1 MALYWNDRQYV
12 SQYAVDV
19 VGLKI
24 LQNQVPID
32 ADGDV
37 TLTMVSE
44 NTGNEVFSR
53 AAVHNATG
61 DYSSAFNSVETS
73 VPGAYTLMWT
83 YLLGGQSEYYESGIE
98 VGPAAPS
105 YDTLP
110 PDFKDLVEQTVLRL
124 ADTID
129 SPGGGP
135 NLTTYV
141 QSKFGRGRIAELMR
155 IALGR
160 MNTIAQ
166 PFSTFTLDGQ
176 GGAVFPVAQ
185 WGPLLGALTWIETL
199 KHLIRSY
206 TEQPDFRGSGNVSRL
221 DRRDYVQRWR
231 DVLMEEE
238 QAAKSQ
244 LDVFK
249 IAQMGLGRPAV
260 LISGGVYGR
269 YGPTRMAGSVAARP
283 RYWTRFY

>member
-37 TLTMVSE
+37 TVTMVSE
-44 NTGNEVFSR
+44 DSGNQVFSR
-53 AAVHNATG
+53 AATHNATG
-61 DYSSAFNSVETS
+61 DYSITFASAETS
-73 VPGAYTLMWT
+73 VPGSYTLMWS
-83 YLLGGQSEYYESGIE
+83 YLLNTLSEYYESGIE
-98 VGPAAPS
+98 IGPAAPS
-105 YDTLP
+105 YDGLS
-110 PDFKDLVEQTVLRL
+110 PDFKDIVEQTVQRL

-141 QSKFGRGRIAELMR
+141 QSKFGRGRMAELMK

-160 MNTIAQ
+160 LNTISQ

-176 GGAVFPVAQ
+176 GGTLFPVAQ
-185 WGPLLGALTWIETL
+185 WGPLLGTLTWIEVL

-206 TEQPDFRGSGNVSRL
+206 TEQPSFIGSGNVSRL

-231 DVLMEEE
+231 DVLMDEEKAA
-238 QAAKSQ
+238 QAQ

-249 IAQMGLGRPAV
+249 ISQMGLGRPAV

>member
-24 LQNQVPID
+24 LQNQVPIN
-32 ADGDV
+32 ADSGV
-37 TLTMVSE
+37 MLTMVSE
-44 NTGNEVFSR
+44 NTGNEVFTR
-53 AAVHNATG
+53 AATHNATG
-61 DYSSAFNSVETS
+61 DYSSSFNSVETS
-73 VPGAYTLMWT
+73 VPGSYTLMWT
-83 YLLGGQSEYYESGIE
+83 YVLAGQQEYYESGIE
-98 VGPAAPS
+98 IGPAAPS
-105 YDTLP
+105 YDGLV
-110 PDFKDLVEQTVLRL
+110 PDMKDIVERVMIRI

-141 QSKFGRGRIAELMR
+141 QSKFGRGRVAELMR

-160 MNTIAQ
+160 LNTIAQ
-166 PFSTFTLDGQ
+166 PFSTFTVDGD
-176 GGAVFPVAQ
+176 GGAQFPFAQ
-185 WGPLLGALTWIETL
+185 WGPLLEAMSWIETL

-206 TEQPDFRGSGNVSRL
+206 TEQPQFIGSGNISRL

-238 QAAKSQ
+238 AAAKSQ

-249 IAQMGLGRPAV
+249 ISQMGLGRPAV

>member
-1 MALYWNDRQYV
+1 MTFLWNDRQYV

-19 VGLKI
+19 MGLKI

-32 ADGDV
+32 ADGGV

-44 NTGNEVFSR
+44 NSGNEVFSR
-53 AAVHNATG
+53 LATHNATG
-61 DYSSAFNSVETS
+61 DYSVTLSSAETS
-73 VPGAYTLMWT
+73 VPGSYTLVWT
-83 YLLGGQSEYYESGIE
+83 YVLGGQPQYYETGVE
-98 VGPAAPS
+98 VGPSAPS
-105 YDTLP
+105 YDGLVP
-110 PDFKDLVEQTVLRL
+110 EMKDLVEQVMIRL

-160 MNTIAQ
+160 LNTVAQ
-166 PFSTFTLDGQ
+166 PFSTFTVDGD
-176 GGAVFPVAQ
+176 GGAQFPYAQ
-185 WGPLLGALTWIETL
+185 WGPLLGAVTWAETL

-206 TEQPDFRGSGNVSRL
+206 NEQPNFIGSGNISRL

-231 DVLMEEE
+231 DTLVDEE
-238 QAAKSQ
+238 AAIKSQ

-249 IAQMGLGRPAV
+249 ISQMGLGRPAV
-260 LISGGVYGR
+260 LLSGGVYGR

-283 RYWTRFY
+283 RYWSRLY

>member
-19 VGLKI
+19 VGLTI

-32 ADGDV
+32 ADGAV
-37 TLTMVSE
+37 TVTMVSE
-44 NTGNEVFSR
+44 DTGNTVFSR
-53 AAVHNATG
+53 AATHNATG
-61 DYSSAFNSVETS
+61 DYTITFASAETS
-73 VPGAYTLMWT
+73 VPGSYTLMWT
-83 YLLGGQSEYYESGIE
+83 YLLNTLSEYYESGIE
-98 VGPAAPS
+98 IGPAAPS
-105 YDTLP
+105 YDGLT

-155 IALGR
+155 LALGR
-160 MNTIAQ
+160 MNTMAQ

-176 GGAVFPVAQ
+176 GGALFPTAQ
-185 WGPLLGALTWIETL
+185 WGSLLGSLTFIETL

-206 TEQPDFRGSGNVSRL
+206 TEQPQFIGSGNVSRL

-231 DVLMEEE
+231 DVLMDEEKAA
-238 QAAKSQ
+238 QAQ
-244 LDVFK
+244 LEVFK
-249 IAQMGLGRPAV
+249 ISQMGLGRPAA

>member
-37 TLTMVSE
+37 TVTMVSE
-44 NTGNEVFSR
+44 DTGGQIFSR
-53 AAVHNATG
+53 AATHNDVG
-61 DYSSAFNSVETS
+61 DYSITFASAETS
-73 VPGAYTLMWT
+73 MPGSYTIMWT
-83 YLLGGQSEYYESGIE
+83 YLLNTLSEYYESGIE
-98 VGPAAPS
+98 IGPAAPS
-105 YDTLP
+105 YDGLS
-110 PDFKDLVEQTVLRL
+110 PDFKDIVEQTVQRL

-141 QSKFGRGRIAELMR
+141 QSKFGRGRMAELMR

-176 GGAVFPVAQ
+176 GGALFPVAQ
-185 WGPLLGALTWIETL
+185 WGSLLGTLTWIEVL

-206 TEQPDFRGSGNVSRL
+206 TEQPNFIGSGNISRL

-231 DVLMEEE
+231 DVLMDEEKAA
-238 QAAKSQ
+238 QAQ

-249 IAQMGLGRPAV
+249 ISQMGLGRPAA

>member
-1 MALYWNDRQYV
+1 MTFLWNDRQYV

-24 LQNQVPID
+24 LQNQVPIN
-32 ADGDV
+32 ADNGV

-53 AAVHNATG
+53 LADHNDVG

-73 VPGAYTLMWT
+73 LPGSYTLIWT
-83 YLLGGQSEYYESGIE
+83 YLLAGQNEFYESGVEI
-98 VGPAAPS
+98 GPASPA
-105 YDTLP
+105 YDPLVQP
-110 PDFKDLVEQTVLRL
+110 MKDIIEHVVIRL

-160 MNTIAQ
+160 LNTIAQ
-166 PFSTFTLDGQ
+166 PFSTYTVDGD
-176 GGAVFPVAQ
+176 GGATFPYAQ
-185 WGPLLGALTWIETL
+185 WGPLLESMLWIETL

-206 TEQPDFRGSGNVSRL
+206 VEQPQFIGSGNISRL
-221 DRRDYVQRWR
+221 DRRDYIDRWR
-231 DVLMEEE
+231 SILVDEE

-249 IAQMGLGRPAV
+249 ISQMGLGRPAV

>member
-24 LQNQVPID
+24 LQNQVPVD
-32 ADGDV
+32 ADAGV

-44 NTGNEVFSR
+44 DTGNEIFSR
-53 AAVHNATG
+53 LATRNDVG
-61 DYSSAFNSVETS
+61 DYSTIFNSVETS
-73 VPGAYTLMWT
+73 VPGPYTLMWT
-83 YLLGGQSEYYESGIE
+83 YALAGQQEYYESGIE

-105 YDTLP
+105 YDGLVAP
-110 PDFKDLVEQTVLRL
+110 MKDIIERVMIRI

-166 PFSTFTLDGQ
+166 PYQTYTVDGD
-176 GGAVFPVAQ
+176 GGATFPYAQ
-185 WGPLLGALTWIETL
+185 WGPLLEAMTWIETL

-206 TEQPDFRGSGNVSRL
+206 TEQPDFRGSGNISRL

-244 LDVFK
+244 LDTFK
-249 IAQMGLGRPAV
+249 ISQMGLGRPAV

-283 RYWTRFY
+283 RYWTRWY

>member
-19 VGLKI
+19 MGLKI

-32 ADGDV
+32 ADGAV
-37 TLTMVSE
+37 TVTMVSE
-44 NTGNEVFSR
+44 NTGNQVFSR
-53 AAVHNATG
+53 AATHNATG
-61 DYSSAFNSVETS
+61 DYSITFASAETS
-73 VPGAYTLMWT
+73 IPGSYTLMWT
-83 YLLGGQSEYYESGIE
+83 YLLNTLSEYYESGIE
-98 VGPAAPS
+98 IGPAAPS
-105 YDTLP
+105 YDGLS

-124 ADTID
+124 ADLID

-135 NLTTYV
+135 NLETYV
-141 QSKFGRGRIAELMR
+141 QSKFGRGRMAELMK

-160 MNTIAQ
+160 MNTMAQ
-166 PFSTFTLDGQ
+166 PFSSFTLDGQ
-176 GGAVFPVAQ
+176 GGALFPVAQ
-185 WGPLLGALTWIETL
+185 WGPLLGTLTWIETL

-206 TEQPDFRGSGNVSRL
+206 TEQPQFIGSGNISRL

-231 DVLMEEE
+231 DVLLDEEKAA
-238 QAAKSQ
+238 QAQ
-244 LDVFK
+244 LETFK

-283 RYWTRFY
+283 RYWSRFY

>member
-12 SQYAVDV
+12 SQYAVDE

-24 LQNQVPID
+24 LRNQVPID

-53 AAVHNATG
+53 SAVHNDTG
-61 DYSSAFNSVETS
+61 DYSSTFNSAETS
-73 VPGAYTLMWT
+73 LPGSYTLLWT
-83 YLLGGQSEYYESGIE
+83 YLLDTQSEFYESGIE
-98 VGPAAPS
+98 IGPAAPS

-110 PDFKDLVEQTVLRL
+110 SDFKDLVEQTVIRL
-124 ADTID
+124 ADMID

-141 QSKFGRGRIAELMR
+141 QSKFGRGRIAELMH

-160 MNTIAQ
+160 LNTIAQ
-166 PFSTFTLDGQ
+166 PYTTFTLDGQ
-176 GGAVFPVAQ
+176 GGAVFPLPQ
-185 WGPLLGALTWIETL
+185 WGSLLGTLTWIEVI

-206 TEQPDFRGSGNVSRL
+206 TEQPQFIGSGNISRL
-221 DRRDYVQRWR
+221 DRRDYVQRWT
-231 DVLMEEE
+231 DVLRAEE

-249 IAQMGLGRPAV
+249 ISQMGLGRPAV
-260 LISGGVYGR
+260 LLSGGTYGR

-283 RYWTRFY
+283 RYWTRYY

>member
-37 TLTMVSE
+37 TVTMVSE
-44 NTGNEVFSR
+44 DTGGQIFSR
-53 AAVHNATG
+53 AATHNDVG
-61 DYSSAFNSVETS
+61 DYSITFASAETS
-73 VPGAYTLMWT
+73 VPGSYTIMWT
-83 YLLGGQSEYYESGIE
+83 YLLNTLSEYYESGIE
-98 VGPAAPS
+98 IGPAAPS
-105 YDTLP
+105 YDGLS
-110 PDFKDLVEQTVLRL
+110 PDFKDIVEQTVQRL

-141 QSKFGRGRIAELMR
+141 QSKFGRGRMAELMR

-176 GGAVFPVAQ
+176 GGALFPVAQ
-185 WGPLLGALTWIETL
+185 WGSLLGTLTWIEVL

-206 TEQPDFRGSGNVSRL
+206 TEQPNFIGSGNISRL

-231 DVLMEEE
+231 DVLMDEEKAA
-238 QAAKSQ
+238 QAQ

-249 IAQMGLGRPAV
+249 ISQMGLGRPAA

>member
-1 MALYWNDRQYV
+1 MTLYWNDRQYV

-19 VGLKI
+19 LGLSI

-32 ADGDV
+32 ADGAV
-37 TLTMVSE
+37 TVTMTSDT
-44 NTGNEVFSR
+44 TGNEVFQR
-53 AAVHNATG
+53 AATHNGTG
-61 DYSSAFNSVETS
+61 DYTITFASAETS
-73 VPGAYTLMWT
+73 VPGTYTLMWT
-83 YLLGGQSEYYESGIE
+83 YLLGGASEYYESGIE
-98 VGPAAPS
+98 IGPASPA
-105 YDTLP
+105 YDGLT

-141 QSKFGRGRIAELMR
+141 QSKYGRGRIAELMK

-160 MNTIAQ
+160 MNTVAQ
-166 PFSTFTLDGQ
+166 PYSLFTLDGQ
-176 GGAVFPVAQ
+176 GGALFPVAQ
-185 WGPLLGALTWIETL
+185 WGSLLGTLTWIETL

-206 TEQPDFRGSGNVSRL
+206 VEQPDFRGSGNVSRL

-231 DVLMEEE
+231 DVLMDEEK
-238 QAAKSQ
+238 AAKSQ

-249 IAQMGLGRPAV
+249 ISQMGLGRPAV

-283 RYWTRFY
+283 RYWTRWY

>member
-32 ADGDV
+32 ADNGV
-37 TLTMVSE
+37 TLTMVNEGS
-44 NTGNEVFSR
+44 GGEVFSR
-53 AAVHNATG
+53 LATHNDVG
-61 DYSSAFNSVETS
+61 DYSSSFSSAETS
-73 VPGAYTLMWT
+73 VPGSYTLVWT
-83 YLLGGQSEYYESGIE
+83 YALAGQPQYYESGIE

-105 YDTLP
+105 YDGLV
-110 PDFKDLVEQTVLRL
+110 PDMKDLVEQTVLRL
-124 ADTID
+124 ADLID

-160 MNTIAQ
+160 MNTISQ

-176 GGAVFPVAQ
+176 GGAQFPVAQ
-185 WGPLLGALTWIETL
+185 WGPLLGSLTWIETL

-206 TEQPDFRGSGNVSRL
+206 TEQPQFIGSGNVSRL

-231 DVLMEEE
+231 DVLMDEEK
-238 QAAKSQ
+238 AAKSQ
-244 LDVFK
+244 LDTFK

>member
-1 MALYWNDRQYV
+1 MALYWTDRQYV

-19 VGLKI
+19 MGLRL
-24 LQNQVPID
+24 LQNQVPVD
-32 ADGDV
+32 ADAGV
-37 TLTMVSE
+37 VLTMVSE
-44 NTGNEVFSR
+44 DTGNQVFSR
-53 AAVHNATG
+53 PTDHNGTG
-61 DYSSAFNSVETS
+61 DYSATFNSAETS
-73 VPGAYTLMWT
+73 VPGAYTLMWV
-83 YLLGGQSEYYESGIE
+83 YALAGQSEYYETGIE
-98 VGPAAPS
+98 IGPAAPS
-105 YDTLP
+105 YDGLVAP
-110 PDFKDLVEQTVLRL
+110 MKDLVEHVMIRI

-166 PFSTFTLDGQ
+166 PFASFTVDGD
-176 GGAVFPVAQ
+176 GGAQFPYLQ
-185 WGPLLGALTWIETL
+185 WGPLLEAMTWIEVL

-206 TEQPDFRGSGNVSRL
+206 TEQPQFAGSGNVSRL

-238 QAAKSQ
+238 SAAKSQ

-249 IAQMGLGRPAV
+249 ISQMGLGRPAV

-283 RYWTRFY
+283 RYYSRFY

>member
-19 VGLKI
+19 VGLRL
-24 LQNQVPID
+24 LQNQVPVD

-37 TLTMVSE
+37 TVGMVSE
-44 NTGNEVFSR
+44 DSGSEVFAR
-53 AAVHNATG
+53 TATRNGVG
-61 DYSSAFNSVETS
+61 DYSMTFNSAEVS
-73 VPGAYTLMWT
+73 VPGAYTLAWSYVLT
-83 YLLGGQSEYYESGIE
+83 GSPEYYESGIE

-105 YDTLP
+105 YDNLAAP
-110 PDFKDLVEQTVLRL
+110 MKDLVDGVMIRI

-135 NLTTYV
+135 NLLTYV
-141 QSKFGRGRIAELMR
+141 QSKFGRGRVAELMR

-160 MNTIAQ
+160 LNTIAQ
-166 PFSTFTLDGQ
+166 PFSTFTVDGD
-176 GGAVFPVAQ
+176 GGAQFPYLQ
-185 WGPLLGALTWIETL
+185 WGPLLEALTWIETL

-206 TEQPDFRGSGNVSRL
+206 NEQPMFQGSGNISRL

-231 DVLMEEE
+231 DSLMEEE

-260 LISGGVYGR
+260 LISGGTYGR

-283 RYWTRFY
+283 RYYTRWY

>member
-24 LQNQVPID
+24 LQNQIPID
-32 ADGDV
+32 ADGGV

-44 NTGNEVFSR
+44 TTGNEVFSR
-53 AAVHNATG
+53 VAVHNATG
-61 DYSSAFNSVETS
+61 DYSSTFNSVETAT
-73 VPGAYTLMWT
+73 PGPYTLMWT
-83 YLLGGQSEYYESGIE
+83 YLLAGQSEYYESGIE

-105 YDTLP
+105 YDGLV
-110 PDFKDLVEQTVLRL
+110 PDMKDIVERVMIRI

-141 QSKFGRGRIAELMR
+141 QSKFGRGRVAELMR

-160 MNTIAQ
+160 LNTIAQ
-166 PFSTFTLDGQ
+166 PYSTFTVDGD
-176 GGAVFPVAQ
+176 GGATFPYAQ
-185 WGPLLGALTWIETL
+185 WGPLLEAMTWIETL

-238 QAAKSQ
+238 KAAKSQ

-249 IAQMGLGRPAV
+249 ISQMGLGRPAV

-269 YGPTRMAGSVAARP
+269 FGPTRMAGSVAARP

>member
-1 MALYWNDRQYV
+1 MALYWNDRKYV
-12 SQYAVDV
+12 SQYAIDP
-19 VGLKI
+19 VGIKLVR
-24 LQNQVPID
+24 NQVPID
-32 ADGDV
+32 ADDGV
-37 TLTMVSE
+37 QATMFSE
-44 NTGNEVFSR
+44 TTGNQVFTRPADHPGTGEYEVSF
-53 AAVHNATG
+53 A
-61 DYSSAFNSVETS
+61 SAETS
-73 VPGAYTLMWT
+73 VPGPYTLTWT
-83 YLLGGQSEYYESGIE
+83 YSVLGSQEYVESGIE
-98 VGPAAPS
+98 IGPAAPS
-105 YDTLP
+105 YDYLP
-110 PDFKDLVEQTVLRL
+110 ESFKDLVEQTVLRL

-141 QSKFGRGRIAELMR
+141 QSKYGRGRIAELMF

-160 MNTIAQ
+160 MNTMAQ
-166 PFSTFTLDGQ
+166 PFQTYTLDGV
-176 GGAVFPVAQ
+176 GGAQFPVAQ
-185 WGPLLGALTWIETL
+185 WGPLLGTLTWIETL

-206 TEQPDFRGSGNVSRL
+206 TEQPTFMGSGDVSRL
-221 DRRDYVQRWR
+221 DRRDYTQRWR

-238 QAAKSQ
+238 AAAKSQ

-249 IAQMGLGRPAV
+249 IASMGLGRPAV

>member
-19 VGLKI
+19 MGLKI
-24 LQNQVPID
+24 LQNQAPID
-32 ADGDV
+32 ADNGV
-37 TLTMVSE
+37 MLTMVSE

-53 AAVHNATG
+53 LATHNATG
-61 DYSSAFNSVETS
+61 DYSSAFNSAETS
-73 VPGAYTLMWT
+73 IPGSYTLMWT
-83 YLLGGQSEYYESGIE
+83 YLLGGQPEYYESGVE
-98 VGPAAPS
+98 VGPAAPA
-105 YDTLP
+105 YDGLGA
-110 PDFKDLVEQTVLRL
+110 DFKDLVEQTVLRL
-124 ADTID
+124 ADLID

-141 QSKFGRGRIAELMR
+141 QSKFGRGRVAELMR

-160 MNTIAQ
+160 MNTMAQ

-176 GGAVFPVAQ
+176 GGALFPTAQ
-185 WGPLLGALTWIETL
+185 WGPLLGTLTWIETL

-206 TEQPDFRGSGNVSRL
+206 TEQPNFIGSGNISRL

-231 DVLMEEE
+231 DVLMDEEKAA
-238 QAAKSQ
+238 QAQ

-249 IAQMGLGRPAV
+249 ISQMGLGRPAV

-283 RYWTRFY
+283 RYWSRFY

>member
-1 MALYWNDRQYV
+1 MALFWNDRQYV

-19 VGLKI
+19 VGIHL
-24 LQNQVPID
+24 LRNQVPVD
-32 ADGDV
+32 ADSGV
-37 TLTMVSE
+37 ALTMVSE
-44 NTGNEVFSR
+44 NTGSEVFSR
-53 AAVHNATG
+53 AATHNATG
-61 DYSSAFNSVETS
+61 DYSASFNSVETS
-73 VPGAYTLMWT
+73 VPGSYTLAWT
-83 YLLGGQSEYYESGIE
+83 YVLTGQPEYLESGIE

-105 YDTLP
+105 YDNLAP
-110 PDFKDLVEQTVLRL
+110 GMKDIVEGVMIRI

-135 NLTTYV
+135 NLLTYV

-160 MNTIAQ
+160 LNTVAQ
-166 PFSTFTLDGQ
+166 PHQTYTLDGN
-176 GGAVFPVAQ
+176 GGATFPFAQ
-185 WGPLLGALTWIETL
+185 WGPLLEAVTWAETL

-206 TEQPDFRGSGNVSRL
+206 NEQPNFIGSGNISRL

-231 DVLMEEE
+231 DSLMDEE
-238 QAAKSQ
+238 AAIKGQ

-249 IAQMGLGRPAV
+249 IASMGLGRPAV
-260 LISGGVYGR
+260 LIFGGVYGR
-269 YGPTRMAGSVAARP
+269 YGPTRMSGSVAARP

>member
-1 MALYWNDRQYV
+1 MALYWTDRQYV

-32 ADGDV
+32 ADNGV
-37 TLTMVSE
+37 TLTMINE

-53 AAVHNATG
+53 LADHNDVG

-73 VPGAYTLMWT
+73 IPGSYTLAWT
-83 YLLGGQSEYYESGIE
+83 YLLGGQNEYYESGIE
-98 VGPAAPS
+98 VGPASPA
-105 YDTLP
+105 YDP
-110 PDFKDLVEQTVLRL
+110 LVPEMKAIVEHVIIRI

-141 QSKFGRGRIAELMR
+141 QSKFGRGRVAELMR

-160 MNTIAQ
+160 LNTIAQ
-166 PFSTFTLDGQ
+166 PFSTYTVDGD
-176 GGAVFPVAQ
+176 GGATFPYAQ
-185 WGPLLGALTWIETL
+185 WGPLLESMTWIETL

-206 TEQPDFRGSGNVSRL
+206 TEQPQFIGSGNISRL
-221 DRRDYVQRWR
+221 DRRDYIDRWR
-231 DVLMEEE
+231 QVLVDEE

-249 IAQMGLGRPAV
+249 ISQMGLGRPAV

>member
-19 VGLKI
+19 MGLKI

-32 ADGDV
+32 ADNGV
-37 TLTMVSE
+37 MLTMVSE

-53 AAVHNATG
+53 LATHNATG
-61 DYSSAFNSVETS
+61 DSSSAFNS
-73 VPGAYTLMWT
+73 
-83 YLLGGQSEYYESGIE
+83 
-98 VGPAAPS
+98 
-105 YDTLP
+105 
-110 PDFKDLVEQTVLRL
+110 
-124 ADTID
+124 
-129 SPGGGP
+129 
-135 NLTTYV
+135 
-141 QSKFGRGRIAELMR
+141 
-155 IALGR
+155 
-160 MNTIAQ
+160 
-166 PFSTFTLDGQ
+166 GQ
-176 GGAVFPVAQ
+176 GGALFPTAQ
-185 WGPLLGALTWIETL
+185 WGPLLGTLTWIETL

-206 TEQPDFRGSGNVSRL
+206 TEQPNFIGSGNISRL

-231 DVLMEEE
+231 DVLMDEEKAA
-238 QAAKSQ
+238 QAQ

-249 IAQMGLGRPAV
+249 ISQMGLGRPAV